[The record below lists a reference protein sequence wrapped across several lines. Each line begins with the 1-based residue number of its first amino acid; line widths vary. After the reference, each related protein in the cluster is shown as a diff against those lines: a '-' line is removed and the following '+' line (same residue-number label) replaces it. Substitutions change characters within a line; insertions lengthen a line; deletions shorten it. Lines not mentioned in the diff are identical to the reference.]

1 MYIRIYNL
9 LTKKESEMS
18 SIIIPSSDADK
29 KRIREAMQE
38 ISNSYI
44 RMESERAFVK
54 EAIEALEDD
63 VEIPKKILRKM
74 SKAFHKQN
82 ISEIV
87 TAIEDI
93 EALMEATK

>member
-1 MYIRIYNL
+1 
-9 LTKKESEMS
+9 
-18 SIIIPSSDADK
+18 
-29 KRIREAMQE
+29 
-38 ISNSYI
+38 
-44 RMESERAFVK
+44 MESERAFVK

-87 TAIEDI
+87 TEVEDI